1 MKILDFFLF
10 LWDFCPPR
18 SGSRATQINAD
29 PDPKPWMIQDMVV
42 MHLETERIFM
52 NVALYRHVLV
62 CGAPGC
68 TTFVGRNS
76 SLEDAQVKKSEKRGK
91 LILLCGCGVGSGMK
105 QSDSITGTL

>member
-1 MKILDFFLF
+1 
-10 LWDFCPPR
+10 
-18 SGSRATQINAD
+18 
-29 PDPKPWMIQDMVV
+29 MVV

-76 SLEDAQVKKSEKRGK
+76 SLEDAQVKTVKNCGNARFCCVGPE
-91 LILLCGCGVGSGMK
+91 LLGWVREE
-105 QSDSITGTL
+105 SDPE

>member
-1 MKILDFFLF
+1 MKTLDFFLF
-10 LWDFCPPR
+10 LWVIFALLDPDP
-18 SGSRATQINAD
+18 ATQINAD
-29 PDPKPWMIQDMVV
+29 PDLKPCIQDMVV

-76 SLEDAQVKKSEKRGK
+76 SLEDAQVRKKKKKSW
-91 LILLCGCGVGSGMK
+91 
-105 QSDSITGTL
+105 

>member
-1 MKILDFFLF
+1 
-10 LWDFCPPR
+10 
-18 SGSRATQINAD
+18 
-29 PDPKPWMIQDMVV
+29 MIQDMVV

-76 SLEDAQVKKSEKRGK
+76 SLEDAQVKKMKRKKNRGK
-91 LILLCGCGVGSGMK
+91 AHFVVLMRI
-105 QSDSITGTL
+105 

>member
-1 MKILDFFLF
+1 
-10 LWDFCPPR
+10 
-18 SGSRATQINAD
+18 
-29 PDPKPWMIQDMVV
+29 MVV

-76 SLEDAQVKKSEKRGK
+76 SLEDAQVKKKKKEKKINRG
-91 LILLCGCGVGSGMK
+91 
-105 QSDSITGTL
+105 